1 MLGNDRESLLIPF
14 INSDMQYLLL
24 LRTAQ
29 DPLVHKGRHFGRTI
43 FAFANVKSLII
54 NGLNRLAEDV
64 PQDSLPLKYTTSLI
78 IILFIN
84 L

>member
-1 MLGNDRESLLIPF
+1 MLGNDRKPLLISF
-14 INSDMQYLLL
+14 INSDMVYPLF

-54 NGLNRLAEDV
+54 NGLNRLADDV

-78 IILFIN
+78 IILFTN
-84 L
+84 P